1 MSSSASYGRRKPAA
15 TVRSVAACIFVTSSS
30 WASDEPDSHP
40 RAGGV
45 VECHSPAMNRDQLQA
60 LFDLTGRVAIV
71 TGGTRGIGRSIAE
84 GLVAAGARVAVAS
97 RKPDACAEIEKA
109 LREMGGHAI
118 GVPTHVGDLDALAT
132 LVRRTVGELGR
143 LDIVVN
149 NAATPLREDL
159 GHFTPEAYAK
169 SMDVNLRGPVFL
181 VQEALPHLEQSPS
194 AAVVNVI
201 SAGAFLPSPFIAT
214 YGATK
219 AALLSFTRS
228 MAEEFAP
235 LGIRVNALAPGAVD
249 TEMMRKNTPEAQE
262 QMAQSSFQRRM
273 AHPDEIV
280 GPALFLA
287 SDAASF
293 VTGQVLIAD
302 GGLVAAR

>member
-1 MSSSASYGRRKPAA
+1 VNS
-15 TVRSVAACIFVTSSS
+15 
-30 WASDEPDSHP
+30 
-40 RAGGV
+40 
-45 VECHSPAMNRDQLQA
+45 DQLQD

-84 GLVAAGARVAVAS
+84 GFVAAGAHVAVAS
-97 RKPDACAEIEKA
+97 RKADACEETEAA
-109 LREMGGHAI
+109 LREMGGAAI
-118 GVPTHVGDLDALAT
+118 GVPTHVGDLNSLQAL
-132 LVRRTVGELGR
+132 VGRTVDEFGR

-169 SMDVNLRGPVFL
+169 SMEVNLRGPVFL
-181 VQEALPHLEQSPS
+181 VQEALPYLQASPS
-194 AAVVNVI
+194 GAVINVV
-201 SAGAFLPSPFIAT
+201 SAGAFLPSPFVAT
-214 YGATK
+214 YAATK

-228 MAEEFAP
+228 MAADFAP
-235 LGIRVNALAPGAVD
+235 LGVRVNALAPGAVD

-262 QMAQSSFQRRM
+262 QMAKSSIQGRA
-273 AHPDEIV
+273 AHPDEMV

-293 VTGQVLIAD
+293 VTGQVVIAD
-302 GGLVAAR
+302 GGLVPR

>member
-1 MSSSASYGRRKPAA
+1 M
-15 TVRSVAACIFVTSSS
+15 
-30 WASDEPDSHP
+30 D
-40 RAGGV
+40 
-45 VECHSPAMNRDQLQA
+45 RDQLRR
-60 LFDLTGRVAIV
+60 LFDLTGRVAVV
-71 TGGTRGIGRSIAE
+71 TGGTPGIGRSIAE
-84 GLVAAGARVAVAS
+84 GFVAAGAGVAVAS
-97 RKPDACAEIEKA
+97 RKADACEETEAA
-109 LREMGGHAI
+109 LRAMGGNAI
-118 GVPTHVGDLDALAT
+118 GVPTHLGELDSLHS
-132 LVRRTVGELGR
+132 LVERTVGELGR

-181 VQEALPHLEQSPS
+181 VQEALPHLRNSPA

-262 QMAQSSFQRRM
+262 QMASASFQHRM
-273 AHPDEIV
+273 AHPDEMA
-280 GPALFLA
+280 GPAVFLA

-293 VTGQVLIAD
+293 VTGQVVVAD
-302 GGLVAAR
+302 GGLVPAR